1 MRTKIV
7 AVCVVA
13 LFLAVPLILITDDSE
28 AVSENKTV
36 YPYDKWNSRAWVST
50 SPETYWGYGSTIIC
64 FDKDGGDPYDDI
76 VKVANGEM
84 AYSDLNKIESPVSGT
99 QYWIAGFTQDTMG
112 ITDIR
117 NITVEPQIFY
127 LDAGTY
133 TINIVSALGDE
144 LYLRNANDL
153 VDSKGGDSERITLSD
168 GKGSVD
174 VELRIPSAFYF
185 ISYGSTSWVE
195 NPITYNV
202 DPEPTAKTVSSYSQS
217 ATVVANK
224 QWVSYTTVEPL
235 NGKVQFYDSN
245 AYIFAKGSAEDN
257 AFLDNVV
264 KKNKIDGSA
273 YKSPSTTIDLY
284 GQQLVTYK
292 LVNVGEGDRSYD
304 WINID
309 EDHGTNYQNV
319 RVELTTE
326 RFETGEDVN
335 SKLYAGKNFSLAVK
349 YDTSR
354 ILFVAIGF
362 PTLYGSIDYVPLES
376 EKLYSF
382 EMDCASEYQ
391 LFAMVKDSS
400 DSLDA
405 VEVEIYTDGIATP
418 DDGGYIFAGIAIVL
432 CALAFGT
439 LFMAGR
445 RPKWKENAGLPDYEA
460 TMPDDAESPVDDTAE
475 TEVPDRDEK
484 QT

>member
-1 MRTKIV
+1 MRTKIA

-36 YPYDKWNSRAWVST
+36 YPYDKWNTRAWVST
-50 SPETYWGYGSTIIC
+50 SDMTYN
-64 FDKDGGDPYDDI
+64 GDPSTDILYFNGNPSEDI
-76 VKVANGEM
+76 VKVANGTM
-84 AYSDLNKIESPVSGT
+84 DYSDLNNVEPVEGAL
-99 QYWIAGFTQDTMG
+99 YYAAGFTSYTG
-112 ITDIR
+112 IYSSVTQVP
-117 NITVEPQIFY
+117 VEPQIFY

-133 TINIVSALGDE
+133 TINIVSAHGDE
-144 LYLRNANDL
+144 IYLRNANDL
-153 VDSKGGDSERITLSD
+153 VDSKGGDSERITLSE
-168 GKGSVD
+168 GRGSVEI
-174 VELRIPSAFYF
+174 ELRIPSAFYF
-185 ISYGSTSWVE
+185 NAYSSYSWVE

-224 QWVSYTTVEPL
+224 QWVSYTTNEPL
-235 NGKVQFYDSN
+235 NGRVQLYDSIS
-245 AYIFAKGSAEDN
+245 YTFAKGSAEDN

-264 KKNKIDGSA
+264 RQNKIDGSA

-304 WINID
+304 WIYID
-309 EDHGTNYQNV
+309 ETYSESNYQNV

-326 RFETGEDVN
+326 RFETGDDVN

-460 TMPDDAESPVDDTAE
+460 TMPDDAESSVEDAAE
-475 TEVPDRDEK
+475 TEVPDDTGK